1 MHLVVLVHICGK
13 ITYLSKMK
21 NILLCI
27 LLISVSCSIINC
39 SGSKKI
45 GKEDYLCLFPSDST
59 LLTETQLNQKTEIT
73 RFIRDKIILEEKS
86 VRLQYKKKELRDY
99 NFPKQYIKWI
109 NNDINN
115 FNAFI
120 ETSNDAE
127 QLLNELRDN
136 INILY

>member
-1 MHLVVLVHICGK
+1 M
-13 ITYLSKMK
+13 
-21 NILLCI
+21 
-27 LLISVSCSIINC
+27 ISVSCSIINC

-59 LLTETQLNQKTEIT
+59 LLTETQLNQKTEIA
-73 RFIRDKIILEEKS
+73 RFIRDKIILEEKTI
-86 VRLQYKKKELRDY
+86 RLQYKKKELRDY

-120 ETSNDAE
+120 ETSNDAV
-127 QLLNELRDN
+127 QLLNDPWAAPGFASTSGITTSSRATWTTSASTTRS
-136 INILY
+136 